1 LEEIIAR
8 NRTQQ
13 AQTAIKNI
21 AIILQIE
28 AANKSKQADAG
39 GCKTGV

>member
-1 LEEIIAR
+1 LEEIIAISR
-8 NRTQQ
+8 IQQ
-13 AQTAIKNI
+13 AQKAIKNI

-28 AANKSKQADAG
+28 AAKKSKQADAG